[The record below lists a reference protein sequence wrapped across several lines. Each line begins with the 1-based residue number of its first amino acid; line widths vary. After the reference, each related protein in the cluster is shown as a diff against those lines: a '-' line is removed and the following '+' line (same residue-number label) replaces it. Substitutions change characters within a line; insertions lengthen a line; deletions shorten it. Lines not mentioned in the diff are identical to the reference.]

1 MAIHQATDC
10 IMLPGE
16 GVGRGY
22 RLREGSQMGL
32 CATRSN
38 EKPQGLFPLITT
50 AYRGVA
56 PPGSTGSFCE
66 DDGMKLA

>member
-1 MAIHQATDC
+1 MAVHQAADC

-32 CATRSN
+32 CAMRFIK
-38 EKPQGLFPLITT
+38 KPQGSFPLITT
-50 AYRGVA
+50 AYGGIA
-56 PPGSTGSFCE
+56 PPGPTGTFRE
-66 DDGMKLA
+66 DDGMILA